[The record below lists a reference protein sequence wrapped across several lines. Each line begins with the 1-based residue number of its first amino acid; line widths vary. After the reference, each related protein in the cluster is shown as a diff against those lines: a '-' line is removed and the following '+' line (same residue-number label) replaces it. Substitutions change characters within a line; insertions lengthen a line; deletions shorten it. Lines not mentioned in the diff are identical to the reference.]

1 MNAEPFVYRR
11 LVQFADTDLAGI
23 VHFSSLF
30 RIMEEAEHA
39 FLRSLGLTVYEP
51 HGDGVTWP
59 RVSVKAD
66 FHSPARFEDELEVAV
81 AVAAMTNKA
90 VTYALAISSKGH
102 AIATGSITAVCC
114 RYEGDHQA
122 RRLKSTP
129 IPPAIVEKLRPHLAV
144 ATDPT

>member
-1 MNAEPFVYRR
+1 MKVEPFVYRR

-39 FLRSLGLTVYEP
+39 FLRSLGLTVYES
-51 HGDGVTWP
+51 HGIGVTWP

-81 AVAAMTNKA
+81 AVAGMTSKA
-90 VTYALAISSKGH
+90 VTYSSVISTNGRKV
-102 AIATGSITAVCC
+102 ATGSITAVCC
-114 RYEGDHQA
+114 RYEGEHED

-129 IPPAIVEKLRPHLAV
+129 IPNEIVEKLKPFVVDEA
-144 ATDPT
+144 